1 MTVKFNPTTVANRA
15 VKSALDSGVTPQKLQ
30 QDGAKLIGK
39 QLKLDGVF
47 TGLSR
52 VEAEKLKK
60 AISTA
65 VDQLAANTESR
76 LNEER
81 MSGVTA

>member
-15 VKSALDSGVTPQKLQ
+15 VQSALNHGVSPQKLQ

-47 TGLSR
+47 AGLT
-52 VEAEKLKK
+52 KTQTTQLNK
-60 AISTA
+60 AISVA

-76 LNEER
+76 LNDER

>member
-1 MTVKFNPTTVANRA
+1 MTVKFNPTNVANRA
-15 VKSALDSGVTPQKLQ
+15 VQSALDHGVSPAKLQ
-30 QDGAKLIGK
+30 QDGTKLLTK

-47 TGLSR
+47 SGLS
-52 VEAEKLKK
+52 KTQTTQLTK

-76 LNEER
+76 LT
-81 MSGVTA
+81 SGVTA